1 MDEWQLLILLVLA
14 IPVIAIVALVFSIG
28 ARDRLR
34 VLEWRISG
42 LEARLAALGG
52 APEKAPPTPA
62 IETAAEPETVAE
74 TVETESGSGA
84 PVEELVEVPPPPLA
98 PSKPT
103 IGWEERFGTQ
113 WSVWLGGVA
122 LALGGFFLVRYSI
135 EQGWFGPSM
144 RVLLGAILAIAL
156 IAAGEWTRRHEL
168 KTGLTGLAAA
178 HIPSIL
184 TASGTTIAYAT
195 VYASYALYGFID
207 AGAAFLLLGVVALAT
222 LAAALLHGPAVAG
235 LGLVGAYLTPLIVTT
250 ETPNYWA
257 LYLYLAVVT
266 AAAFGLARALLWRWL
281 ALVAVGFSLVWMLP
295 GIGNV
300 AGDVLT
306 PHIAYVIACFVLAGL
321 LIVSGFLFGPEG
333 EKGRVDFLSSA
344 ALGAYLLGAG
354 LLVLAT
360 QHDLMTLI
368 TFLVLVAGTV
378 AIAWRTEAAIAA
390 VPWAAILTAFI
401 FLQWSVN
408 IDIRDYGV
416 PLDVNAAPTWEPD
429 RFIYGTHLWLGAG
442 LAFIFGVA
450 GFLAQA
456 RSESV
461 LTARFWAASAV
472 FAPTAILALLY
483 YRIAAFDRSI
493 PFAAASLGLAIAYAF
508 AADYIN
514 RREPRAGSASA
525 IAIFITGAVAALA
538 LGLTMVLERGWL
550 TTSFALMVAG
560 IAWVASARPMP
571 GLRWLAGAITGLV
584 LSRFIWEP
592 MIMGTDVGTTPIFN
606 WLLYGYGVP
615 AASFWVA
622 GYLMRR
628 ETDDGPL
635 RLVESASL
643 FFTGLLFFL
652 EIRHYMAGGDAYVSS
667 DTLGETALDVCFGFG
682 FAIVLEKIRQRT
694 RSVVHNIGAL
704 IVTGLTLIAIAG
716 GLGVAYN
723 PAFSGEAIEGLF
735 LNQILLG
742 YGITA
747 VLAAYLAL
755 VTRDTRPRWHSALL
769 AVVAVALALGYL
781 SLQVMRIYHGP
792 ILTEGPTSDAEQ
804 YTYSAVWLTFGVLLL
819 AAGIYLRSLPL
830 RVASAAVMLLTV
842 LKVFFVDMSD
852 LTGIYRALSFIGLG
866 AVLMGIG
873 WLYQRLLFPRTP
885 PSEPEAVS

>member
-14 IPVIAIVALVFSIG
+14 IPTIAIVALVFSIG

-42 LEARLAALGG
+42 LEAKVVALGG
-52 APEKAPPTPA
+52 GGVKAPPA
-62 IETAAEPETVAE
+62 SALEAAPEPETAEVALE
-74 TVETESGSGA
+74 T
-84 PVEELVEVPPPPLA
+84 PEEPAAVEVPLPPLA
-98 PSKPT
+98 PAKPK

-144 RVLLGAILAIAL
+144 RVLLGAILSITL
-156 IAAGEWTRRHEL
+156 IAAGEWTRRHEI
-168 KTGLTGLAAA
+168 KTGLTGLPAA

-184 TASGTTIAYAT
+184 TAAGTTIAYAT
-195 VYASYALYGFID
+195 VYAAYALYGFID
-207 AGAAFLLLGVVALAT
+207 AGAAFLLLGIVALAT
-222 LAAALLHGPAVAG
+222 LGAALLHGPAVAG
-235 LGLVGAYLTPLIVTT
+235 LGLVGAYLTPFIVTT

-266 AAAFGLARALLWRWL
+266 AAAFGLARARLWRWL
-281 ALVAVGFSLVWMLP
+281 AIVAVGFSLVWMLP

-300 AGDVLT
+300 AADVLT
-306 PHIAYVIACFVLAGL
+306 PHIVYVIACFVLAAL
-321 LIVSGFLFGPEG
+321 LIVSGFLFGPEA
-333 EKGRVDFLSSA
+333 ERWRVDLVSSA
-344 ALGAYLLGAG
+344 ALGAYLLGAA

-368 TFLVLVAGTV
+368 TFLILVAGTV
-378 AIAWRTEAAIAA
+378 AIAWRADAPIAA
-390 VPWAAILTAFI
+390 VPCAAILTALI

-408 IDIRDYGV
+408 VDIRDYGV
-416 PLDVNAAPTWEPD
+416 PLDANAAPTWEPD

-461 LTARFWAASAV
+461 LTSRFWAASAV

-483 YRIAAFDRSI
+483 YRIADFDRSI
-493 PFAAASLGLAIAYAF
+493 PFATAALGLAIAYAF
-508 AADYIN
+508 AADFIS
-514 RREPRAGSASA
+514 RRDPRPGSASA

-538 LGLTMVLERGWL
+538 LGLTMVLEKGWL

-592 MIMGTDVGTTPIFN
+592 MIMGPDVGTTPIFN
-606 WLLYGYGVP
+606 WLLYGNGVP

-622 GYLMRR
+622 GYLMRQ
-628 ETDDGPL
+628 EKDDGPL
-635 RLVESASL
+635 RLVDSAAL

-652 EIRHYMAGGDAYVSS
+652 EIRHYMTGGNAYVSS
-667 DTLGETALDVCFGFG
+667 DTLGELALDVCFGLG
-682 FAIVLEKIRQRT
+682 FAIVLENIRERT
-694 RSVVHNIGAL
+694 HSVVHNIGAL
-704 IVTGLTLIAIAG
+704 VVTGLTLLAIAI

-723 PAFSGEAIEGLF
+723 PSVSGQPVEGLVF
-735 LNQILLG
+735 NQIMLG
-742 YGITA
+742 YAIPA

-755 VTRDTRPRWHSALL
+755 ITRETRPRWHSASL
-769 AVVAVALALGYL
+769 AIVAVSLALFYL
-781 SLQVMRIYHGP
+781 SLQVMRFYHGP
-792 ILTEGPTSDAEQ
+792 ILTEGPTTDAEQ
-804 YTYSAVWLTFGVLLL
+804 YTYSAVWLGFGVVVLT
-819 AAGIYLRSLPL
+819 AGIYLRSLPV
-830 RVASAAVMLLTV
+830 RAASAAVVLLTV
-842 LKVFFVDMSD
+842 FKVFFVDMSD

-873 WLYQRLLFPRTP
+873 WFYQRLLFPRKP
-885 PSEPEAVS
+885 PPEPESAS

>member
-42 LEARLAALGG
+42 LEAKVVALGG
-52 APEKAPPTPA
+52 GGVKAPPA
-62 IETAAEPETVAE
+62 SALEAAPEPETAEVALE
-74 TVETESGSGA
+74 T
-84 PVEELVEVPPPPLA
+84 PEEPAAVEVPLPPLA
-98 PSKPT
+98 PAKPK

-144 RVLLGAILAIAL
+144 RVLLGAILSITL
-156 IAAGEWTRRHEL
+156 IAAGEWTRRHEI
-168 KTGLTGLAAA
+168 KTGLTGLPAA

-184 TASGTTIAYAT
+184 TAAGTTIAYAT
-195 VYASYALYGFID
+195 VYAAYALYGFID
-207 AGAAFLLLGVVALAT
+207 AGAAFLLLGIVALAT
-222 LAAALLHGPAVAG
+222 LGAALLHGPAVAG
-235 LGLVGAYLTPLIVTT
+235 LGLVGAYLTPFIVTT

-266 AAAFGLARALLWRWL
+266 AAAFGLARARLWRWL
-281 ALVAVGFSLVWMLP
+281 AIVAVGFSLVWMLP

-300 AGDVLT
+300 AADVLT
-306 PHIAYVIACFVLAGL
+306 PHIVYVIACFLLAAL
-321 LIVSGFLFGPEG
+321 LIVSGFLFGPEA
-333 EKGRVDFLSSA
+333 ERWRVDLVSSA
-344 ALGAYLLGAG
+344 ALGAYLLGAA

-368 TFLVLVAGTV
+368 TFLILVAGTV
-378 AIAWRTEAAIAA
+378 AIAWRADAPIAA
-390 VPWAAILTAFI
+390 VPCAAILTALI

-408 IDIRDYGV
+408 VDIRDYGV
-416 PLDVNAAPTWEPD
+416 PLDANAAPTWEPD

-461 LTARFWAASAV
+461 LTSRFWAASAV

-483 YRIAAFDRSI
+483 YRIADFDRSI
-493 PFAAASLGLAIAYAF
+493 PFATAALGLAIAYAF
-508 AADYIN
+508 AADFIS
-514 RREPRAGSASA
+514 RRDPRPGSASA

-538 LGLTMVLERGWL
+538 LGLTMVLEKGWL

-592 MIMGTDVGTTPIFN
+592 MIMGPDVGTTPIFN
-606 WLLYGYGVP
+606 WLLYGNGVP

-622 GYLMRR
+622 GYLMRQ
-628 ETDDGPL
+628 EKDDGPL
-635 RLVESASL
+635 RLVDSAAL

-652 EIRHYMAGGDAYVSS
+652 EIRHYMTGGNAYVSS
-667 DTLGETALDVCFGFG
+667 DTLGELALDVCFGLG
-682 FAIVLEKIRQRT
+682 FAIVLEKIRERT
-694 RSVVHNIGAL
+694 HSVVHNIGAL
-704 IVTGLTLIAIAG
+704 VVTGLTLLAIAI

-723 PAFSGEAIEGLF
+723 PSVSGQPVEGLVF
-735 LNQILLG
+735 NQIMLG
-742 YGITA
+742 YAIPA

-755 VTRDTRPRWHSALL
+755 ITRETRPRWHSAIL
-769 AVVAVALALGYL
+769 AIVAVSLALFYL
-781 SLQVMRIYHGP
+781 SLQVMRFYHGP
-792 ILTEGPTSDAEQ
+792 ILTEGPTTDAEQ
-804 YTYSAVWLTFGVLLL
+804 YTYSAVWLGYGVVVLT
-819 AAGIYLRSLPL
+819 AGIYLRSLPV
-830 RVASAAVMLLTV
+830 RAASAAVVLLTV
-842 LKVFFVDMSD
+842 FKVFFVDMSD

-873 WLYQRLLFPRTP
+873 WFYQRLLFPRKP
-885 PSEPEAVS
+885 PPEPESAS

>member
-14 IPVIAIVALVFSIG
+14 IPAIAIVALVFSIG

-42 LEARLAALGG
+42 LEAKVVALGG
-52 APEKAPPTPA
+52 GGVKAPPA
-62 IETAAEPETVAE
+62 SALEAAPEPETAEVALE
-74 TVETESGSGA
+74 T
-84 PVEELVEVPPPPLA
+84 PEEPAAVEVPLPPLA
-98 PSKPT
+98 PAKPK

-144 RVLLGAILAIAL
+144 RVLLGAILSITL
-156 IAAGEWTRRHEL
+156 IAAGEWTRRHEI
-168 KTGLTGLAAA
+168 KTGLTGLPAA

-184 TASGTTIAYAT
+184 TAAGTTIAYAT
-195 VYASYALYGFID
+195 VYAAYALYGFID
-207 AGAAFLLLGVVALAT
+207 AGAAFLLLGIVALAT
-222 LAAALLHGPAVAG
+222 LGAALLHGPAVAG
-235 LGLVGAYLTPLIVTT
+235 LGLVGAYLTPFIVTT

-266 AAAFGLARALLWRWL
+266 AAAFGLARARLWRWL
-281 ALVAVGFSLVWMLP
+281 AIVAVGFSLVWMLP

-300 AGDVLT
+300 AADVLT
-306 PHIAYVIACFVLAGL
+306 PHIVYVIACFVLAAL
-321 LIVSGFLFGPEG
+321 LIVSGFLFGPEA
-333 EKGRVDFLSSA
+333 ERWRVDLVSSA
-344 ALGAYLLGAG
+344 ALGAYLLGAA

-368 TFLVLVAGTV
+368 TFLILVAGTV
-378 AIAWRTEAAIAA
+378 AIAWRADAPIAA
-390 VPWAAILTAFI
+390 VPCAAILTALI

-408 IDIRDYGV
+408 VDIRDYGV
-416 PLDVNAAPTWEPD
+416 PLDANAAPTWEPD

-461 LTARFWAASAV
+461 LTSRFWAASAV

-483 YRIAAFDRSI
+483 YRIADFDRSI
-493 PFAAASLGLAIAYAF
+493 PFATAALGLAIAYAF
-508 AADYIN
+508 AADFIS
-514 RREPRAGSASA
+514 RRDPRPGSASA

-538 LGLTMVLERGWL
+538 LGLTMVLEKGWL

-592 MIMGTDVGTTPIFN
+592 MIMGPDVGTTPIFN
-606 WLLYGYGVP
+606 WLLYGNGVP

-622 GYLMRR
+622 GYLMRQ
-628 ETDDGPL
+628 EKDDGPL
-635 RLVESASL
+635 RLVDSAAL

-652 EIRHYMAGGDAYVSS
+652 EIRHYMTGGNAYVSS
-667 DTLGETALDVCFGFG
+667 DTLGELALDVCFGLG
-682 FAIVLEKIRQRT
+682 FAIVLEKIRERT
-694 RSVVHNIGAL
+694 HSVVHNIGAL
-704 IVTGLTLIAIAG
+704 VVTGLTLLAIAI

-723 PAFSGEAIEGLF
+723 PSVSGQPVEGLVF
-735 LNQILLG
+735 NQIMLG
-742 YGITA
+742 YAIPA

-755 VTRDTRPRWHSALL
+755 ITRETRPRWHSAIL
-769 AVVAVALALGYL
+769 AIVAVSLALFYL
-781 SLQVMRIYHGP
+781 SLQVMRFYHGP
-792 ILTEGPTSDAEQ
+792 ILTEGPTTDAEQ
-804 YTYSAVWLTFGVLLL
+804 YTYSAVWLGYGVVVLT
-819 AAGIYLRSLPL
+819 AGIYLRSLPV
-830 RVASAAVMLLTV
+830 RAASAAVVLLTV
-842 LKVFFVDMSD
+842 FKVFFVDMSD

-873 WLYQRLLFPRTP
+873 WFYQRLLFPRKP
-885 PSEPEAVS
+885 PPEPESAS

>member
-42 LEARLAALGG
+42 LEAKVVALGG
-52 APEKAPPTPA
+52 GGVKAPPA
-62 IETAAEPETVAE
+62 SALEAAPEPETAEVALE
-74 TVETESGSGA
+74 TPERPA
-84 PVEELVEVPPPPLA
+84 AVEVPLPPLA
-98 PSKPT
+98 PAKPK

-144 RVLLGAILAIAL
+144 RVLLGAILSITL
-156 IAAGEWTRRHEL
+156 IAAGEWTRRHEI
-168 KTGLTGLAAA
+168 KTGLTGLPAA

-184 TASGTTIAYAT
+184 TAAGTTIAYAT
-195 VYASYALYGFID
+195 VYAAYALYGFID
-207 AGAAFLLLGVVALAT
+207 AGAAFLLLGIVALAT
-222 LAAALLHGPAVAG
+222 LGAALLHGPAVAG
-235 LGLVGAYLTPLIVTT
+235 LGLVGAYLTPFIVTT

-266 AAAFGLARALLWRWL
+266 AAAFGLARARLWRWL
-281 ALVAVGFSLVWMLP
+281 AIVAVGFSLVWMLP

-300 AGDVLT
+300 AANVLT
-306 PHIAYVIACFVLAGL
+306 PHIVYVIACFVLAAL
-321 LIVSGFLFGPEG
+321 LIVSGFLFGPEA
-333 EKGRVDFLSSA
+333 ERWRVDLVSSA
-344 ALGAYLLGAG
+344 ALGAYLLGAA

-368 TFLVLVAGTV
+368 TFLILVAGTV
-378 AIAWRTEAAIAA
+378 AIALRADAPIAA
-390 VPWAAILTAFI
+390 VPCAAILTALI

-408 IDIRDYGV
+408 VDIRDYGV
-416 PLDVNAAPTWEPD
+416 PLDANAAPTWEPD

-461 LTARFWAASAV
+461 LTSRFWAASAV

-483 YRIAAFDRSI
+483 YRIADFDRSI
-493 PFAAASLGLAIAYAF
+493 PFATAALGLAIAYAF
-508 AADYIN
+508 AADFIS
-514 RREPRAGSASA
+514 RRDPRPGSASA

-538 LGLTMVLERGWL
+538 LGLTMVLEKGWL

-592 MIMGTDVGTTPIFN
+592 MIMGPDVGTTPIFN
-606 WLLYGYGVP
+606 WLLYGNGVP

-622 GYLMRR
+622 GYLMRQ
-628 ETDDGPL
+628 EKDDGPL
-635 RLVESASL
+635 RLVDSAAL

-652 EIRHYMAGGDAYVSS
+652 EIRHYMTGGNAYVSS
-667 DTLGETALDVCFGFG
+667 DTLGELALDVCFGLG
-682 FAIVLEKIRQRT
+682 FAIVLEKIRERT
-694 RSVVHNIGAL
+694 HSVVHNIGAL
-704 IVTGLTLIAIAG
+704 VVTGLTLLAIAI

-723 PAFSGEAIEGLF
+723 PSVSGQPVVELVF
-735 LNQILLG
+735 NQIMLG
-742 YGITA
+742 YAIPA

-755 VTRDTRPRWHSALL
+755 ITRETRPRWHSASL
-769 AVVAVALALGYL
+769 AIVAVSLALFYL
-781 SLQVMRIYHGP
+781 SLQVMRFYHGP
-792 ILTEGPTSDAEQ
+792 ILTEGPTTDAEQ
-804 YTYSAVWLTFGVLLL
+804 YTYSAVWLGYGVVVLT
-819 AAGIYLRSLPL
+819 AGIYLRSLPV
-830 RVASAAVMLLTV
+830 RAASAAVVLLTV
-842 LKVFFVDMSD
+842 FKVFFVDMSD

-873 WLYQRLLFPRTP
+873 WFYQRLLFPRKP
-885 PSEPEAVS
+885 PPEPESAS

>member
-14 IPVIAIVALVFSIG
+14 IPAIAIVALVFSIG

-42 LEARLAALGG
+42 LEAKVVALGG
-52 APEKAPPTPA
+52 GGVKAPPA
-62 IETAAEPETVAE
+62 SALEAAPEPETAEVALE
-74 TVETESGSGA
+74 T
-84 PVEELVEVPPPPLA
+84 PEEPAAVEVPLPPLA
-98 PSKPT
+98 PAKPK

-144 RVLLGAILAIAL
+144 RVLLGAILSITL
-156 IAAGEWTRRHEL
+156 IAAGEWTRRHEI
-168 KTGLTGLAAA
+168 KTGLTGLPTA
-178 HIPSIL
+178 HIPSIF
-184 TASGTTIAYAT
+184 TAAGTTIAYAT
-195 VYASYALYGFID
+195 VYAAYALYSFID
-207 AGAAFLLLGVVALAT
+207 AGAAFLLLGIVALAT
-222 LAAALLHGPAVAG
+222 LGAALLHGPAVAG
-235 LGLVGAYLTPLIVTT
+235 LGLVGAYLTPFIVTT

-266 AAAFGLARALLWRWL
+266 AAAFGLARARLWRWL
-281 ALVAVGFSLVWMLP
+281 AIVAVGFSLVWMLP

-300 AGDVLT
+300 AADVLT
-306 PHIAYVIACFVLAGL
+306 PHIVYVIACFVLAAL
-321 LIVSGFLFGPEG
+321 LIVSGFLFGPEA
-333 EKGRVDFLSSA
+333 ERWRVDLVSSA
-344 ALGAYLLGAG
+344 ALGAYLLGAA

-368 TFLVLVAGTV
+368 TFLILVAGTV
-378 AIAWRTEAAIAA
+378 AIAWRADAPIAA
-390 VPWAAILTAFI
+390 VPCAAILTALI

-408 IDIRDYGV
+408 VDIRDYGV
-416 PLDVNAAPTWEPD
+416 PLDANAAPTWEPD

-461 LTARFWAASAV
+461 LTSRFWAASAV

-483 YRIAAFDRSI
+483 YRIADFDRSI
-493 PFAAASLGLAIAYAF
+493 PFATAALGLAIAYAF
-508 AADYIN
+508 AADFIS
-514 RREPRAGSASA
+514 RRDPRPGSASA

-538 LGLTMVLERGWL
+538 LGLTMVLEKGWL

-592 MIMGTDVGTTPIFN
+592 MIMGPDVGTTPIFN
-606 WLLYGYGVP
+606 WLLYGNGVP

-622 GYLMRR
+622 GYLMRQ
-628 ETDDGPL
+628 EKDDGPL
-635 RLVESASL
+635 RLVDSAAL

-652 EIRHYMAGGDAYVSS
+652 EIRHYMTGGNAYVSS
-667 DTLGETALDVCFGFG
+667 DTLGELALDVCFGLG
-682 FAIVLEKIRQRT
+682 FAIVLEKIRERT
-694 RSVVHNIGAL
+694 HSVVHNIGAL
-704 IVTGLTLIAIAG
+704 VVTGLTLLAIAI

-723 PAFSGEAIEGLF
+723 PSVSGQPVEGLVF
-735 LNQILLG
+735 NQIMLG
-742 YGITA
+742 YAIPA

-755 VTRDTRPRWHSALL
+755 ITRETRPRWHSAIL
-769 AVVAVALALGYL
+769 AIVAVSLALFYL
-781 SLQVMRIYHGP
+781 SLQVMRFYHGP
-792 ILTEGPTSDAEQ
+792 ILTEGPTTDAEQ
-804 YTYSAVWLTFGVLLL
+804 YTYSAVWLGYGVVVLT
-819 AAGIYLRSLPL
+819 AGIYLRSLPV
-830 RVASAAVMLLTV
+830 RAASAAVVLLTV
-842 LKVFFVDMSD
+842 FKVFFVDMSD

-873 WLYQRLLFPRTP
+873 WFYQRLLFPRKP
-885 PSEPEAVS
+885 PPEPESAS

>member
-42 LEARLAALGG
+42 LEAKVVALGG
-52 APEKAPPTPA
+52 GGVKAPPA
-62 IETAAEPETVAE
+62 SALEAAPEPETAEVALE
-74 TVETESGSGA
+74 T
-84 PVEELVEVPPPPLA
+84 PEEPAAVEVPLPPLA
-98 PSKPT
+98 PAKPK

-144 RVLLGAILAIAL
+144 RVLLGAILSITL
-156 IAAGEWTRRHEL
+156 IAAGEWTRRHEI
-168 KTGLTGLAAA
+168 KTGLTGLPAA

-184 TASGTTIAYAT
+184 TAAGTTIAYAT
-195 VYASYALYGFID
+195 VYAAYALYGFID
-207 AGAAFLLLGVVALAT
+207 AGAAFLLLGIVALAT
-222 LAAALLHGPAVAG
+222 LGAALLHGPAVAG
-235 LGLVGAYLTPLIVTT
+235 LGLVGAYLTPFIVTT

-266 AAAFGLARALLWRWL
+266 AAAFGLARARLWRWL
-281 ALVAVGFSLVWMLP
+281 AIVAVGFSLVWMLP

-300 AGDVLT
+300 AADVLT
-306 PHIAYVIACFVLAGL
+306 PHIVYVIACFVLAAL
-321 LIVSGFLFGPEG
+321 LIVSGFLFGPEA
-333 EKGRVDFLSSA
+333 ERWRVDLVSSA
-344 ALGAYLLGAG
+344 ALGAYLLGAA

-368 TFLVLVAGTV
+368 TFLILVAGTV
-378 AIAWRTEAAIAA
+378 AIAWRADAPIAA
-390 VPWAAILTAFI
+390 VPCAAILTALI

-408 IDIRDYGV
+408 VDIRDYGV
-416 PLDVNAAPTWEPD
+416 PLDANAAPTWEPD

-461 LTARFWAASAV
+461 LTSRFWAASAV

-483 YRIAAFDRSI
+483 YRIADFDRSI
-493 PFAAASLGLAIAYAF
+493 PFATAALGLAIAYAF
-508 AADYIN
+508 AADFIS
-514 RREPRAGSASA
+514 RRDPRPGSASA

-538 LGLTMVLERGWL
+538 LGLTMVLEKGWL

-592 MIMGTDVGTTPIFN
+592 MIMGPDVGTTPIFN
-606 WLLYGYGVP
+606 WLLYGNGVP

-622 GYLMRR
+622 GYLMRQ
-628 ETDDGPL
+628 EKDDGPL
-635 RLVESASL
+635 RLVDSAAL

-652 EIRHYMAGGDAYVSS
+652 EIRHYMTGGNAYVSS
-667 DTLGETALDVCFGFG
+667 DTLGELALDVCFGLG
-682 FAIVLEKIRQRT
+682 FAIVLEKIRERT
-694 RSVVHNIGAL
+694 HSVVHNIGAL
-704 IVTGLTLIAIAG
+704 VVTGLTLLAIAI

-723 PAFSGEAIEGLF
+723 PSVSGQPVEGLVF
-735 LNQILLG
+735 NQIMLG
-742 YGITA
+742 YAIPA

-755 VTRDTRPRWHSALL
+755 ITRETRPRWHSAIL
-769 AVVAVALALGYL
+769 AIVAVSLALFYL
-781 SLQVMRIYHGP
+781 SLQVMRFYHGP
-792 ILTEGPTSDAEQ
+792 ILTEGPTTDAEQ
-804 YTYSAVWLTFGVLLL
+804 YTYSAVWLGYGVVVLT
-819 AAGIYLRSLPL
+819 AGIYLRSLPV
-830 RVASAAVMLLTV
+830 RAASAAVVLLTV
-842 LKVFFVDMSD
+842 FKVFFVDMSD

-873 WLYQRLLFPRTP
+873 WFYQRLLFPRKP
-885 PSEPEAVS
+885 PPEPESAS

>member
-14 IPVIAIVALVFSIG
+14 IPTIAIVALVFSIG

-42 LEARLAALGG
+42 LEAKVVALGG
-52 APEKAPPTPA
+52 GGVKAPPA
-62 IETAAEPETVAE
+62 SALEAAPEPETAEVALE
-74 TVETESGSGA
+74 T
-84 PVEELVEVPPPPLA
+84 PEEPAAVEVPLPPLA
-98 PSKPT
+98 PAKPK

-144 RVLLGAILAIAL
+144 RVLLGAILSITL
-156 IAAGEWTRRHEL
+156 IAAGEWTRRHEI
-168 KTGLTGLAAA
+168 KTGLTGLPAA

-184 TASGTTIAYAT
+184 TAAGTTIAYAT
-195 VYASYALYGFID
+195 VYAAYALYGFID
-207 AGAAFLLLGVVALAT
+207 AGAAFLLLGIVALAT
-222 LAAALLHGPAVAG
+222 LGAALLHGPAVAG
-235 LGLVGAYLTPLIVTT
+235 LGLVGAYLTPFIVTT

-266 AAAFGLARALLWRWL
+266 AAAFGLARARLWRWL
-281 ALVAVGFSLVWMLP
+281 AIVAVGFSLVWMLP

-300 AGDVLT
+300 AADVLT
-306 PHIAYVIACFVLAGL
+306 PHIVYVIACFVLAAL
-321 LIVSGFLFGPEG
+321 LIVSGFLFGPEA
-333 EKGRVDFLSSA
+333 ERWRVDLVSSA
-344 ALGAYLLGAG
+344 ALGAYLLGAA

-368 TFLVLVAGTV
+368 TFLILVAGTV
-378 AIAWRTEAAIAA
+378 AIAWRADAPIAA
-390 VPWAAILTAFI
+390 VPCAAILTALI

-408 IDIRDYGV
+408 VDIRDYGV
-416 PLDVNAAPTWEPD
+416 PLDANAAPTWEPD

-461 LTARFWAASAV
+461 LTSRFWAASAV

-483 YRIAAFDRSI
+483 YRIADFDRSI
-493 PFAAASLGLAIAYAF
+493 PFATAALGLAIAYAF
-508 AADYIN
+508 AADFIS
-514 RREPRAGSASA
+514 RRDPRPGSASA

-538 LGLTMVLERGWL
+538 LGLTMVLEKGWL

-584 LSRFIWEP
+584 LSRLIWEP
-592 MIMGTDVGTTPIFN
+592 MIMGPDVGTTPIFN
-606 WLLYGYGVP
+606 WLLYGNGVP

-622 GYLMRR
+622 GYLMRQ
-628 ETDDGPL
+628 EKDDGPL
-635 RLVESASL
+635 RLVDSAAL

-652 EIRHYMAGGDAYVSS
+652 EIRHYMTGGNAYVSS
-667 DTLGETALDVCFGFG
+667 DTLGELALDVCFGLG
-682 FAIVLEKIRQRT
+682 FAIVLEKIRERT
-694 RSVVHNIGAL
+694 HSVVHNIGAL
-704 IVTGLTLIAIAG
+704 VVTGLTLLAIAI

-723 PAFSGEAIEGLF
+723 PSVSGQPVEGLVF
-735 LNQILLG
+735 NQIMLG
-742 YGITA
+742 YAIPA

-755 VTRDTRPRWHSALL
+755 ITRETRPRWHSAIL
-769 AVVAVALALGYL
+769 AIVAVSLALFYL
-781 SLQVMRIYHGP
+781 SLQVMRFYHGP
-792 ILTEGPTSDAEQ
+792 ILTEGPTTDAEQ
-804 YTYSAVWLTFGVLLL
+804 YTYSAVWLGYGVVVLT
-819 AAGIYLRSLPL
+819 AGIYLRSLPV
-830 RVASAAVMLLTV
+830 RAASAAVVLLTV
-842 LKVFFVDMSD
+842 FKVFFVDMSD

-873 WLYQRLLFPRTP
+873 WFYQRLLFPRKP
-885 PSEPEAVS
+885 PPEPESAS

>member
-42 LEARLAALGG
+42 LEAKVVALGG
-52 APEKAPPTPA
+52 GGVKAPPA
-62 IETAAEPETVAE
+62 SALEAAPEPETAEVALE
-74 TVETESGSGA
+74 T
-84 PVEELVEVPPPPLA
+84 PEEPAAVEVPLPPLA
-98 PSKPT
+98 PAKPK

-144 RVLLGAILAIAL
+144 RVLLGAILSITL
-156 IAAGEWTRRHEL
+156 IAAGEWTRRHEI
-168 KTGLTGLAAA
+168 KTGLTGLPAA

-184 TASGTTIAYAT
+184 TAAGTTIAYAT
-195 VYASYALYGFID
+195 VYAAYALYGFID
-207 AGAAFLLLGVVALAT
+207 AGAAFLLLGIVALAT
-222 LAAALLHGPAVAG
+222 LGAALLHGPAVAG
-235 LGLVGAYLTPLIVTT
+235 LGLVGAYLTPFIVTT

-266 AAAFGLARALLWRWL
+266 AAAFGLARARLWRWL
-281 ALVAVGFSLVWMLP
+281 AIVAVGFSLVWMLP

-300 AGDVLT
+300 AANVLT
-306 PHIAYVIACFVLAGL
+306 PHIVYVIACFVLAAL
-321 LIVSGFLFGPEG
+321 LIVSGFLFGPEA
-333 EKGRVDFLSSA
+333 ERWRVDLVSSA
-344 ALGAYLLGAG
+344 ALGAYLLGAA

-368 TFLVLVAGTV
+368 TFLILVAGTV
-378 AIAWRTEAAIAA
+378 AIAWRADAPIAA
-390 VPWAAILTAFI
+390 VPCAAILTALI

-408 IDIRDYGV
+408 VDIRDYGV
-416 PLDVNAAPTWEPD
+416 PLDANAAPTWEPD

-461 LTARFWAASAV
+461 LTSRFWAASAV

-483 YRIAAFDRSI
+483 YRIADFDRSI
-493 PFAAASLGLAIAYAF
+493 PFATAALGLAIAYAF
-508 AADYIN
+508 AADFIS
-514 RREPRAGSASA
+514 RRDPRLGSASA

-538 LGLTMVLERGWL
+538 LGLTMVLEKGWL

-592 MIMGTDVGTTPIFN
+592 MIMGPDVGTTPIFN
-606 WLLYGYGVP
+606 WLLYGNGVP

-622 GYLMRR
+622 GYLMRQ
-628 ETDDGPL
+628 EKDDGPL
-635 RLVESASL
+635 RLVDSAAL

-652 EIRHYMAGGDAYVSS
+652 EIRHYMTGGNAYVSS
-667 DTLGETALDVCFGFG
+667 DTLGELAFDVCFGLG
-682 FAIVLEKIRQRT
+682 FAIVLEKIRERT
-694 RSVVHNIGAL
+694 HSVVHNIGAL
-704 IVTGLTLIAIAG
+704 VVTGLTLLAIAI

-723 PAFSGEAIEGLF
+723 PSVSGQPVEGLVF
-735 LNQILLG
+735 NQIMLG
-742 YGITA
+742 YAIPA

-755 VTRDTRPRWHSALL
+755 ITRETRPRWHSAIL
-769 AVVAVALALGYL
+769 AIVAVSLALFYL
-781 SLQVMRIYHGP
+781 SLQVMRFYHGP
-792 ILTEGPTSDAEQ
+792 ILTEGPTTDAEQ
-804 YTYSAVWLTFGVLLL
+804 YTYSAVWLGYGVVVLT
-819 AAGIYLRSLPL
+819 AGIYLRSLPV
-830 RVASAAVMLLTV
+830 RAASAAVVLLTV
-842 LKVFFVDMSD
+842 FKVFFVDMSD

-873 WLYQRLLFPRTP
+873 WFYQRLLFPRKP
-885 PSEPEAVS
+885 PPEPESAS

>member
-14 IPVIAIVALVFSIG
+14 IPAIAIVALVFSIG

-42 LEARLAALGG
+42 LEAKVVALGG
-52 APEKAPPTPA
+52 GGVKAPPA
-62 IETAAEPETVAE
+62 SALEAAPEPETAEVALE
-74 TVETESGSGA
+74 TPERPA
-84 PVEELVEVPPPPLA
+84 AVEVPLPPLA
-98 PSKPT
+98 PAKPK

-144 RVLLGAILAIAL
+144 RVLLGAILSITL
-156 IAAGEWTRRHEL
+156 IAAGEWTRRHEI
-168 KTGLTGLAAA
+168 KTGLTGLPAA

-184 TASGTTIAYAT
+184 TAAGTTIAYAT
-195 VYASYALYGFID
+195 VYAACALYGFID
-207 AGAAFLLLGVVALAT
+207 AGAAFLLLGIVALAT
-222 LAAALLHGPAVAG
+222 LGAALLHGPAVAG
-235 LGLVGAYLTPLIVTT
+235 LGLVGAYLTPFIVTT

-266 AAAFGLARALLWRWL
+266 AAAFGLARARLWRWL
-281 ALVAVGFSLVWMLP
+281 AIVAVGFSLVWMLP

-300 AGDVLT
+300 AADVLT
-306 PHIAYVIACFVLAGL
+306 PHIVYVIACFVLAAL
-321 LIVSGFLFGPEG
+321 LIVSGFLFGPEA
-333 EKGRVDFLSSA
+333 ERWRVDLVSSA
-344 ALGAYLLGAG
+344 ALGAYLLGAA

-368 TFLVLVAGTV
+368 TFLILVAGTV
-378 AIAWRTEAAIAA
+378 AIAWRADAPIAA
-390 VPWAAILTAFI
+390 VPCAAILTALI

-408 IDIRDYGV
+408 VDIRDYGV
-416 PLDVNAAPTWEPD
+416 PLDANAAPTWEPD

-461 LTARFWAASAV
+461 LTSRFWAASAV

-483 YRIAAFDRSI
+483 YRIADFDRSI
-493 PFAAASLGLAIAYAF
+493 PFATAALGLAIAYAF
-508 AADYIN
+508 AADFIS
-514 RREPRAGSASA
+514 RRDPRPGSASA

-538 LGLTMVLERGWL
+538 LGLTMVLEKGWL

-592 MIMGTDVGTTPIFN
+592 MIMGPDVGTTPIFN
-606 WLLYGYGVP
+606 WLLYGNGVP

-622 GYLMRR
+622 GYLMRQ
-628 ETDDGPL
+628 EKDDGPL
-635 RLVESASL
+635 RLVDSAAL

-652 EIRHYMAGGDAYVSS
+652 EIRHYMTGGNAYVSS
-667 DTLGETALDVCFGFG
+667 DTLGELALDVCFGLG
-682 FAIVLEKIRQRT
+682 FAIVLEKIRERT
-694 RSVVHNIGAL
+694 HSVVHNIGAL
-704 IVTGLTLIAIAG
+704 VVTGLTLLAIAI

-723 PAFSGEAIEGLF
+723 PSVSGQPVEGLVF
-735 LNQILLG
+735 NQIMLG
-742 YGITA
+742 YAIPA

-755 VTRDTRPRWHSALL
+755 ITRETRPRWHSASL
-769 AVVAVALALGYL
+769 AIVAVSLALFYL
-781 SLQVMRIYHGP
+781 SLQVMRFYHGP
-792 ILTEGPTSDAEQ
+792 ILTEGPTTDAEQ
-804 YTYSAVWLTFGVLLL
+804 YTYSAVWLGYGVVVLT
-819 AAGIYLRSLPL
+819 AGIYLRSLPV
-830 RVASAAVMLLTV
+830 RAASAAVVLLTV
-842 LKVFFVDMSD
+842 FKVFFVDMSD

-873 WLYQRLLFPRTP
+873 WFYQRLLFPRKP
-885 PSEPEAVS
+885 PPEPESAS

>member
-14 IPVIAIVALVFSIG
+14 IPTIAIVALVFSIG

-42 LEARLAALGG
+42 LEAKVVALGG
-52 APEKAPPTPA
+52 GGVKAPPA
-62 IETAAEPETVAE
+62 SALEAAPEPETAEVALE
-74 TVETESGSGA
+74 T
-84 PVEELVEVPPPPLA
+84 PEEPAAVEVPLPPLA
-98 PSKPT
+98 PAKPK

-144 RVLLGAILAIAL
+144 RVLLGAILSITL
-156 IAAGEWTRRHEL
+156 IAAGEWTRRHEI
-168 KTGLTGLAAA
+168 KTGLTGLPAA

-184 TASGTTIAYAT
+184 TAAGTTIAYAT
-195 VYASYALYGFID
+195 VYAAYALYGFID
-207 AGAAFLLLGVVALAT
+207 AGAAFLLLGIVALAT
-222 LAAALLHGPAVAG
+222 LGAALLHGPAVAG
-235 LGLVGAYLTPLIVTT
+235 LGLVGAYLTPFIVTT

-266 AAAFGLARALLWRWL
+266 AAAFGLARARLWRWL
-281 ALVAVGFSLVWMLP
+281 AIVAVGFSLVWMLP

-300 AGDVLT
+300 AADVLT
-306 PHIAYVIACFVLAGL
+306 PHIVYVIACFVLAAL
-321 LIVSGFLFGPEG
+321 LIVSGFLFGPEA
-333 EKGRVDFLSSA
+333 ERWRVDLVSSA
-344 ALGAYLLGAG
+344 ALGAYLLGAA

-368 TFLVLVAGTV
+368 TFLILVAGTV
-378 AIAWRTEAAIAA
+378 AIAWRADAPIAA
-390 VPWAAILTAFI
+390 VPCAAILTALI

-408 IDIRDYGV
+408 VDIRDYGV
-416 PLDVNAAPTWEPD
+416 PLDANAAPTWEPD

-461 LTARFWAASAV
+461 LTSRFWAASAV

-483 YRIAAFDRSI
+483 YRIADFDRSI
-493 PFAAASLGLAIAYAF
+493 PFATAALGLAIAYAF
-508 AADYIN
+508 AADFIS
-514 RREPRAGSASA
+514 RRDPRPGSASA

-538 LGLTMVLERGWL
+538 LGLTMVLEKGWL

-592 MIMGTDVGTTPIFN
+592 MIMGPDVGTTPIFN
-606 WLLYGYGVP
+606 WLLYGNGVP

-622 GYLMRR
+622 GYLMRQ
-628 ETDDGPL
+628 EKDDGPL
-635 RLVESASL
+635 RLVDSAAL

-652 EIRHYMAGGDAYVSS
+652 EIRHYMTGGNAYVSS
-667 DTLGETALDVCFGFG
+667 DTLGELALDVCFGLG
-682 FAIVLEKIRQRT
+682 FAIVLEKIRERT
-694 RSVVHNIGAL
+694 HSVVHNIGAL
-704 IVTGLTLIAIAG
+704 VVTGLTLLAIAI

-723 PAFSGEAIEGLF
+723 PSVSGQPVEGLVF
-735 LNQILLG
+735 NQIMLG
-742 YGITA
+742 YAIPA

-755 VTRDTRPRWHSALL
+755 ITRETRPRWHSAIL
-769 AVVAVALALGYL
+769 AIVAVSLALFYL
-781 SLQVMRIYHGP
+781 SLQVMRFYHGP
-792 ILTEGPTSDAEQ
+792 ILTEGPTTDAEQ
-804 YTYSAVWLTFGVLLL
+804 YTYSAVWLGYGVVVLT
-819 AAGIYLRSLPL
+819 AGIYLRSLPV
-830 RVASAAVMLLTV
+830 RAASAAVVLLTV
-842 LKVFFVDMSD
+842 FKVFFVDMSD

-873 WLYQRLLFPRTP
+873 WFYQRLLFPRKP
-885 PSEPEAVS
+885 PPEPESAS

>member
-1 MDEWQLLILLVLA
+1 MVR
-14 IPVIAIVALVFSIG
+14 SID
-28 ARDRLR
+28 A
-34 VLEWRISG
+34 
-42 LEARLAALGG
+42 
-52 APEKAPPTPA
+52 
-62 IETAAEPETVAE
+62 
-74 TVETESGSGA
+74 
-84 PVEELVEVPPPPLA
+84 
-98 PSKPT
+98 
-103 IGWEERFGTQ
+103 
-113 WSVWLGGVA
+113 
-122 LALGGFFLVRYSI
+122 
-135 EQGWFGPSM
+135 

-156 IAAGEWTRRHEL
+156 IAAGEWTRRHEI
-168 KTGLTGLAAA
+168 KTGLTGLPAA

-184 TASGTTIAYAT
+184 TAAGTTIAYAT

-207 AGAAFLLLGVVALAT
+207 AGAAFLLLGIVALAT

-266 AAAFGLARALLWRWL
+266 AAAFGLARAKLWRWL
-281 ALVAVGFSLVWMLP
+281 ALVAVGFSLAWMLP

-306 PHIAYVIACFVLAGL
+306 PHIVYVIACFVLAAL
-321 LIVSGFLFGPEG
+321 LIVSGFLFGPEA
-333 EKGRVDFLSSA
+333 EKGRIDLVSSV

-378 AIAWRTEAAIAA
+378 AIAWRTDAAIAA
-390 VPWAAILTAFI
+390 VPWAAILTALI

-416 PLDVNAAPTWEPD
+416 PLDANAEPTWEPD

-461 LTARFWAASAV
+461 LTSRFWAASAV

-483 YRIAAFDRSI
+483 YRIAEFDRSI
-493 PFAAASLGLAIAYAF
+493 PFATAALGLAIAYAF
-508 AADYIN
+508 AADYLS
-514 RREPRAGSASA
+514 RREPRPGSASA

-538 LGLTMVLERGWL
+538 IGLTMVLEKGWL

-571 GLRWLAGAITGLV
+571 GLRWLAGAITALV
-584 LSRFIWEP
+584 LSRFLWDP
-592 MIMGTDVGTTPIFN
+592 MIMGPDVGTTPIFN

-635 RLVESASL
+635 RL
-643 FFTGLLFFL
+643 G
-652 EIRHYMAGGDAYVSS
+652 
-667 DTLGETALDVCFGFG
+667 
-682 FAIVLEKIRQRT
+682 
-694 RSVVHNIGAL
+694 
-704 IVTGLTLIAIAG
+704 
-716 GLGVAYN
+716 
-723 PAFSGEAIEGLF
+723 
-735 LNQILLG
+735 
-742 YGITA
+742 
-747 VLAAYLAL
+747 
-755 VTRDTRPRWHSALL
+755 
-769 AVVAVALALGYL
+769 
-781 SLQVMRIYHGP
+781 
-792 ILTEGPTSDAEQ
+792 
-804 YTYSAVWLTFGVLLL
+804 
-819 AAGIYLRSLPL
+819 
-830 RVASAAVMLLTV
+830 RV
-842 LKVFFVDMSD
+842 
-852 LTGIYRALSFIGLG
+852 RG
-866 AVLMGIG
+866 AVLHRSARIS
-873 WLYQRLLFPRTP
+873 RDP
-885 PSEPEAVS
+885 PLHDRRQCLCQF

>member
-1 MDEWQLLILLVLA
+1 
-14 IPVIAIVALVFSIG
+14 
-28 ARDRLR
+28 
-34 VLEWRISG
+34 LEWRISG
-42 LEARLAALGG
+42 LEAKIAALGG
-52 APEKAPPTPA
+52 GGVKAPPA
-62 IETAAEPETVAE
+62 SALEAAPEPETVEAAPEPE
-74 TVETESGSGA
+74 T
-84 PVEELVEVPPPPLA
+84 PVEVAAAEVPLPPLA
-98 PSKPT
+98 PSKPK

-113 WSVWLGGVA
+113 WSVWLGGIA
-122 LALGGFFLVRYSI
+122 LALGGFFLVKQAI
-135 EQGWFGPSM
+135 EQGWFGPEA
-144 RVLLGAILAIAL
+144 RVGLGAVLTIAL
-156 IAAGEWTRRHEL
+156 IAAGEWTRRHEI
-168 KTGLTGLAAA
+168 KTGLTGLPAA

-184 TASGTTIAYAT
+184 TAAGTTIAYAT
-195 VYASYALYGFID
+195 VYAAYALYGFID
-207 AGAAFLLLGVVALAT
+207 AGAAFLLLGIVALAT

-235 LGLVGAYLTPLIVTT
+235 LGLVGAYLTPFIVTT

-266 AAAFGLARALLWRWL
+266 AAAFGLARARLWRWL

-306 PHIAYVIACFVLAGL
+306 PHIAYVIACFVVAAL

-333 EKGRVDFLSSA
+333 EKGQIDFISST

-368 TFLVLVAGTV
+368 TFLVLVTGTI
-378 AIAWRTEAAIAA
+378 AIAWRADAAIAA
-390 VPWAAILTAFI
+390 VPWAAILTALI

-416 PLDVNAAPTWEPD
+416 PLDANAEPTWEPD

-461 LTARFWAASAV
+461 LTSRFWAASAV

-483 YRIAAFDRSI
+483 YRIAEFDRSI
-493 PFAAASLGLAIAYAF
+493 PFATAALGLAVAYAF
-508 AADYIN
+508 AADFIS
-514 RREPRAGSASA
+514 RREPRPGSASA

-560 IAWVASARPMP
+560 IAWIASARPMP

-584 LSRFIWEP
+584 LSRFIWDP
-592 MIMGTDVGTTPIFN
+592 MIMGPDVGTTPIFN

-635 RLVESASL
+635 RLVESAAL

-652 EIRHYMAGGDAYVSS
+652 EIRQYMSGGNAYVSS
-667 DTLGETALDVCFGFG
+667 DTLGELALDVCFGLG
-682 FAIVLEKIRQRT
+682 FAILLEKIRERT
-694 RSVVHNIGAL
+694 GSVVHNIGAL
-704 IVTGLTLIAIAG
+704 IVTGLTLLAIAI

-723 PAFSGEAIEGLF
+723 PASSGEAVEGLF

-742 YGITA
+742 YAVPA

-755 VTRDTRPRWHSALL
+755 ITRDTRPRWHSAIL
-769 AVVAVALALGYL
+769 AIVAVALALGYL

-792 ILTEGPTSDAEQ
+792 ILTEGPTTDAEQ
-804 YTYSAVWLTFGVLLL
+804 YTYSAVWLAFGVVLL
-819 AAGIYLRSLPL
+819 AAGIFLRSLPV
-830 RVASAAVMLLTV
+830 RVASAAVVLLTV
-842 LKVFFVDMSD
+842 FKVFFVDMSD
-852 LTGIYRALSFIGLG
+852 LTGIYRAFSFIGLG

-873 WLYQRLLFPRTP
+873 WFYQRLLFPRKP
-885 PSEPEAVS
+885 PPEPESAS

>member
-42 LEARLAALGG
+42 LEAKVVALGG
-52 APEKAPPTPA
+52 GGVKAPPA
-62 IETAAEPETVAE
+62 SALEAAPEPETAEVALE
-74 TVETESGSGA
+74 T
-84 PVEELVEVPPPPLA
+84 PEEPAAVEVPLPPLA
-98 PSKPT
+98 PAKPK

-135 EQGWFGPSM
+135 EKGWFGPSM
-144 RVLLGAILAIAL
+144 RVLLGAILSITL
-156 IAAGEWTRRHEL
+156 IAAGEWTRRHEI
-168 KTGLTGLAAA
+168 KTGLTGLPTA
-178 HIPSIL
+178 HIPSIF
-184 TASGTTIAYAT
+184 TAAGTTIAYAT
-195 VYASYALYGFID
+195 VYAAYALYGFID
-207 AGAAFLLLGVVALAT
+207 AGAAFLLLGIVALAT
-222 LAAALLHGPAVAG
+222 LGAALLHGPAVAG
-235 LGLVGAYLTPLIVTT
+235 LGLVGAYLTPFIVTT

-266 AAAFGLARALLWRWL
+266 AAAFRLARARLWRWL
-281 ALVAVGFSLVWMLP
+281 AIVAVGFSLVWMLP

-300 AGDVLT
+300 AADVLT
-306 PHIAYVIACFVLAGL
+306 PHIVYVIACFVFAAL
-321 LIVSGFLFGPEG
+321 LIVSGFLFGPEA
-333 EKGRVDFLSSA
+333 ERWRVDLVSSA
-344 ALGAYLLGAG
+344 ALGAYLLGAA

-368 TFLVLVAGTV
+368 TFLILVAGTV
-378 AIAWRTEAAIAA
+378 AIAWRADAPIAA
-390 VPWAAILTAFI
+390 VPCAAILTALI

-408 IDIRDYGV
+408 VDIRDYGV
-416 PLDVNAAPTWEPD
+416 PLDANAAPTWEPD

-461 LTARFWAASAV
+461 LTSRFWAASAV

-483 YRIAAFDRSI
+483 YRIADFDRSI
-493 PFAAASLGLAIAYAF
+493 PFATAALGLAIAYAF
-508 AADYIN
+508 AADFIS
-514 RREPRAGSASA
+514 RRDPRPGSASA

-538 LGLTMVLERGWL
+538 LGLTMVLEKGWL

-592 MIMGTDVGTTPIFN
+592 MIMGPDVGTTPIFN
-606 WLLYGYGVP
+606 WLLYGNGVP

-622 GYLMRR
+622 GYLMRQ
-628 ETDDGPL
+628 EKDDGPL
-635 RLVESASL
+635 RLVDSAAL

-652 EIRHYMAGGDAYVSS
+652 EIRHYMTGGNAYVSS
-667 DTLGETALDVCFGFG
+667 DTLGELALDVCFGLG
-682 FAIVLEKIRQRT
+682 FAIVLEKIRERT
-694 RSVVHNIGAL
+694 HSVVHNIGAL
-704 IVTGLTLIAIAG
+704 VVTGLTLLAIAI

-723 PAFSGEAIEGLF
+723 PSVSGQPVEGLVF
-735 LNQILLG
+735 NQIMLG
-742 YGITA
+742 YAIPA
-747 VLAAYLAL
+747 VLATYLAL
-755 VTRDTRPRWHSALL
+755 ITRETRPRWHSAIL
-769 AVVAVALALGYL
+769 AIVAVSLALFYL
-781 SLQVMRIYHGP
+781 SLQVMRFYHGP
-792 ILTEGPTSDAEQ
+792 ILTEGPTTDAEQ
-804 YTYSAVWLTFGVLLL
+804 YTYSAVWLGYGVVVLT
-819 AAGIYLRSLPL
+819 AGIYLRSLPV
-830 RVASAAVMLLTV
+830 RAASAAVVLLTV
-842 LKVFFVDMSD
+842 FKVFFVDMSD

-873 WLYQRLLFPRTP
+873 WFYQRLLFPRKP
-885 PSEPEAVS
+885 PPEPESAS